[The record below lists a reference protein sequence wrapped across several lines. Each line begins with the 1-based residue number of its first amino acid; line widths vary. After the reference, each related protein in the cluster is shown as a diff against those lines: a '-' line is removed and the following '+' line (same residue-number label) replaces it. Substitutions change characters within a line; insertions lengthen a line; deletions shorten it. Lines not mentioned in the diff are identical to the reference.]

1 MYNQTRIIKTLL
13 LVIVT
18 QILIFLTYYLY
29 NKTQIKNSFLYNLPQ
44 KISKIKVRT
53 VLPISNEFSYI
64 KIVDN
69 SAIQDKV
76 VNIKKIA
83 PKSSEDIIPID
94 NQKVKPILYTNSV
107 EFSSL
112 TIKEKKQKFIDMMV
126 PSILVAKHQLKC
138 DQDRVAKIIVQGYIS
153 QQDREWLIKK
163 RKEFK
168 ALNNYELYSKM
179 EGHPTSII
187 IAQAIIESGW
197 GTSKFFQKANNIFGV
212 WSFSKKD
219 NRMSASKKRG
229 KRTIYL
235 KKYNSMEESIYDY
248 LLTLSSGDY
257 ESFREKRLITK
268 DPYKLVNY
276 LIKYSEDGKK
286 YTKSLK
292 NMIKNN
298 KLIVYDSYKLDI

>member
-1 MYNQTRIIKTLL
+1 MYNQIKIIKILL

-29 NKTQIKNSFLYNLPQ
+29 SNTQIKNSFLFNSPP
-44 KISKIKVRT
+44 KISKTKVIKF
-53 VLPISNEFSYI
+53 LPISNEFSYT

-69 SAIQDKV
+69 SLTQDRV

-153 QQDREWLIKK
+153 QQDREWLRKK

-212 WSFSKKD
+212 WSFSEKD

-229 KRTIYL
+229 KRTIYV

-248 LLTLSSGDY
+248 LLTLSNGDY

-276 LIKYSEDGKK
+276 LIKYSEEGKK

>member
-1 MYNQTRIIKTLL
+1 MYNQIKIIKILL
-13 LVIVT
+13 LIIIT
-18 QILIFLTYYLY
+18 QIVIFFTYYTY
-29 NKTQIKNSFLYNLPQ
+29 NSIYNSPSYKFS
-44 KISKIKVRT
+44 SKIVKTKVKKS
-53 VLPISNEFSYI
+53 LPISHEFSYV
-64 KIVDN
+64 KIVDTH
-69 SAIQDKV
+69 SIQDKV
-76 VNIKKIA
+76 VNIKRIA
-83 PKSSEDIIPID
+83 PKSSEDIIPI
-94 NQKVKPILYTNSV
+94 NNKEVEPILYTNSV
-107 EFSSL
+107 EFSLL
-112 TIKEKKQKFIDMMV
+112 TIKEKKQKFIDMML

-138 DQDRVAKIIVQGYIS
+138 DQDRVAKIIVGGYIS
-153 QQDREWLIKK
+153 KEDRDWLKEK

-179 EGHPTSII
+179 EEHPTSII

-212 WSFSKKD
+212 WSFTKKD
-219 NRMSASKKRG
+219 NRMAASKKRG

-235 KKYNSMEESIYDY
+235 KKYESMEESIYDY
-248 LLTLSSGDY
+248 LLTLSNGDY

-276 LIKYSEDGKK
+276 LMKYSEEGKR